1 MPEQP
6 PVAVMGA
13 SSPCKAPS
21 RPMAH
26 LVCVLPYRWST
37 YRNREPL
44 ITVDMNSA
52 PLIWK
57 FGYVLQL
64 RYDAMKLC
72 L

>member
-1 MPEQP
+1 MP
-6 PVAVMGA
+6 
-13 SSPCKAPS
+13 
-21 RPMAH
+21 H

-37 YRNREPL
+37 YRSRELL

-52 PLIWK
+52 PLFRK
-57 FGYVLQL
+57 LGYVLQL